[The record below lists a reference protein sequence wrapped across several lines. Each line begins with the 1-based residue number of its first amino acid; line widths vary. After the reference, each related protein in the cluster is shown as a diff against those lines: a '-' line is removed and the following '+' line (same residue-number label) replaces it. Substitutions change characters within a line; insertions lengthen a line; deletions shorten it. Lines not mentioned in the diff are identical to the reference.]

1 MRILRVSIVLLVLPL
16 ILSGLVACTAGLEQ
30 NPSFAK
36 LAKKVKDL
44 EDGRA
49 QLTTKIEDLTLDV
62 KTVMQDVATVQSNLQ
77 NAPGG
82 SAETQKKLAELSD
95 RLQKIEEKLSTTK
108 GAAAE
113 RGKVEAAPAGEK
125 PKSADT
131 AAARAKT
138 AKTTSL
144 KAAKSRASSARGA
157 GSSATKGSYY
167 TVKGNETL
175 AGIAAA
181 KGVSSAAL
189 AKANGLPMGAP
200 LYAGQSIFIPK

>member
-1 MRILRVSIVLLVLPL
+1 MRILRVSIVLLALPL

-95 RLQKIEEKLSTTK
+95 RLQKIEEKLGTTK
-108 GAAAE
+108 GA
-113 RGKVEAAPAGEK
+113 EAASAGEK
-125 PKSADT
+125 PKPADA

-138 AKTTSL
+138 TSV
-144 KAAKSRASSARGA
+144 KAAKSRASSVRGA
-157 GSSATKGSYY
+157 GSSATKGFYY

-181 KGVSSAAL
+181 NGVSSAAL